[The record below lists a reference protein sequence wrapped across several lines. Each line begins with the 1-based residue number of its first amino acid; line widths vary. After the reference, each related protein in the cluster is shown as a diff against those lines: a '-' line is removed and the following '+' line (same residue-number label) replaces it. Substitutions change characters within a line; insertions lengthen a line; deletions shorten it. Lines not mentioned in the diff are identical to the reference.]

1 MKYISLSIPGYNKI
15 SPPKDLER
23 ISSMNDPLGS
33 LLSFGIT
40 LLLITAALLSVIFLI
55 LGGIGWITS
64 GGDKEGLEKAKKK
77 ITFAII
83 GLVVSLFAFFII
95 NIVGQLLGVSLLS
108 VKGRPDIRFCAQTN
122 CNGVNCD
129 TVGKTCKTVID
140 PLEGHDSCAC
150 K

>member
-1 MKYISLSIPGYNKI
+1 MKYISLKIPGYDAI
-15 SPPKDLER
+15 TPPKDLQE

-83 GLVVSLFAFFII
+83 GLIVVLLAFFIV
-95 NIVGQLLGVSLLS
+95 NVLSQLLGVENFIP
-108 VKGRPDIRFCAQTN
+108 K
-122 CNGVNCD
+122 
-129 TVGKTCKTVID
+129 
-140 PLEGHDSCAC
+140 
-150 K
+150 